1 MPMAIT
7 PLIPGDEDTKFML
20 SQLLLT
26 ILALAVPNGAKGPG
40 FGFSGFSPPSPV
52 QEVQF
57 FDSRDRVDVEAV
69 DAPRRCRVAISF
81 WR

>member
-1 MPMAIT
+1 
-7 PLIPGDEDTKFML
+7 ML

-26 ILALAVPNGAKGPG
+26 ILALAVPNGAKGPDLV
-40 FGFSGFSPPSPV
+40 FRISPSPV

-69 DAPRRCRVAISF
+69 GCPKAR
-81 WR
+81 WRSRSSGDLQASTELAYPHK